1 MAVTVTGWS
10 LLVWGLAI
18 STNALV
24 FRALGL
30 RIGHGAAVVQVIV
43 HLAPL
48 PAHVP
53 GRIGEHQA
61 LSILGLVP
69 YEVEPAAQIAFAA
82 LLYAVVHGPQIVLGM
97 GAVALAAVR
106 SVRNRG

>member
-1 MAVTVTGWS
+1 M
-10 LLVWGLAI
+10 VWALAI
-18 STNALV
+18 GTNAMVL
-24 FRALGL
+24 RALGL
-30 RIGHGAAVVQVIV
+30 RIGQGAAVVQVIV

-61 LSILGLVP
+61 LSVLGLAP

-82 LLYAVVHGPQIVLGM
+82 LLYAVVHGPQVVLGL
-97 GAVALAAVR
+97 GAVALTAVR
-106 SVRNRG
+106 SARNRG